1 MKTKDKKIIII
12 GAGITGAV
20 VARKLAEEGYNVHV
34 YEKRDHIGGNM
45 YDYKKNGVLIHKY
58 GPHIFHTS
66 KEHVNK
72 FMNQFWE
79 LNGYKNIVEA
89 YVNDKLIPI
98 PFNFESIDIC
108 FPDEAETIKNKLKTL
123 YPDQDSI
130 PILELKKSNDPLIQ
144 KIASFVYENIFL
156 NYTTKMWN
164 LRPDEIDE
172 SVTARLPII
181 LSYRNTYFKD
191 VYEGLP
197 KDGYTKAFEKMFDL
211 PNIKVVTNFNAIEKI
226 TFENNKV
233 KFNGEDCYVIYTG
246 PLDKLFLDK
255 FGKLEYRSLFFEF
268 NVINKTNFQKTGVV
282 NYPADPNMTRI
293 TEYKNMTLQNIDN
306 ITVISKEYPG
316 TYNENDKKWNEPYY
330 PLATDKARVQYNK
343 YKEFANQF
351 NNLYIGGRMGLYRY
365 INMDQAIDEA
375 LMLADK
381 IIHEIKNH

>member
-268 NVINKTNFQKTGVV
+268 NVINKSNFQKKGVV
-282 NYPADPNMTRI
+282 NYTADPNMTSI
-293 TEYKNMTLQNIDN
+293 TEYKYMNLQNIDN
-306 ITVISKEYPG
+306 ISVIS
-316 TYNENDKKWNEPYY
+316 
-330 PLATDKARVQYNK
+330 
-343 YKEFANQF
+343 
-351 NNLYIGGRMGLYRY
+351 
-365 INMDQAIDEA
+365 
-375 LMLADK
+375 
-381 IIHEIKNH
+381 